1 MGAHA
6 DDGMT
11 GLHWKSGQL
20 SSQGNDDVVG
30 TTSSIAS
37 SLLGYLVK
45 VSGVIVNPGSFHGS
59 TAICVTGDCALVGV
73 GKSKGSLVGN
83 SPCGM
88 NVVEREVLGR

>member
-1 MGAHA
+1 M
-6 DDGMT
+6 
-11 GLHWKSGQL
+11 
-20 SSQGNDDVVG
+20 
-30 TTSSIAS
+30 
-37 SLLGYLVK
+37 K

-88 NVVEREVLGR
+88 NVVEREVLGRKLSEWRPLCSFGEHEPKIPQNYDSNPYRCHELFDLPVLL